1 MGYGLNNLMH
11 DRYYE
16 PEDDGSD
23 LISDRIADLMKSD
36 YDPTNYD
43 NFAECIAEAKDADRA
58 IIEEMLKKHIS
69 ERDYEALGK
78 KLFYMAYE
86 RMERFAEEHAQED
99 YAAGYLND

>member
-23 LISDRIADLMKSD
+23 LISDRVADLMKSD

-43 NFAECIAEAKDADRA
+43 TFAECISEAKEADRLL
-58 IIEEMLKKHIS
+58 IEEMLKKHIT

-86 RMERFAEEHAQED
+86 RMELFAEEHAQED

>member
-1 MGYGLNNLMH
+1 MINN

-23 LISDRIADLMKSD
+23 LISDRVSDLMQSD

-43 NFAECIAEAKDADRA
+43 TFAECIAEAKEADRLL
-58 IIEEMLKKHIS
+58 IEEMLKKHIT

-78 KLFYMAYE
+78 KLFYLAYE
-86 RMERFAEEHAQED
+86 RMELFAEEHAQED

>member
-1 MGYGLNNLMH
+1 MINN
-11 DRYYE
+11 DRFYE
-16 PEDDGSD
+16 PEDDDSGDLIADRVSD
-23 LISDRIADLMKSD
+23 LMQSD
-36 YDPTNYD
+36 YNPTNYD
-43 NFAECIAEAKDADRA
+43 TFAECISEAKEADRLL
-58 IIEEMLKKHIS
+58 IEEMLKKHIS

>member
-1 MGYGLNNLMH
+1 MINN

-16 PEDDGSD
+16 PEDDDSGDLIADRVSD
-23 LISDRIADLMKSD
+23 LMQSD

-43 NFAECIAEAKDADRA
+43 TFAECIAEAKEADRLL
-58 IIEEMLKKHIS
+58 IEEMLKKHIS

-86 RMERFAEEHAQED
+86 RMELFAEEHAQED

>member
-1 MGYGLNNLMH
+1 MINN

-16 PEDDGSD
+16 PEDDDSGDLIADRVSD
-23 LISDRIADLMKSD
+23 LMQSD

-43 NFAECIAEAKDADRA
+43 TFAECIAEAKEADRL

-86 RMERFAEEHAQED
+86 RMELFAEEHAQED

>member
-1 MGYGLNNLMH
+1 MINN

-16 PEDDGSD
+16 PEDDDSGDLIADRVSD
-23 LISDRIADLMKSD
+23 LLQSD

-43 NFAECIAEAKDADRA
+43 TFAECIAEAKEADRL
-58 IIEEMLKKHIS
+58 IIEEMLKKHIT

-86 RMERFAEEHAQED
+86 RMELFAEEHAQED

>member
-1 MGYGLNNLMH
+1 MINN

-16 PEDDGSD
+16 PEDDDSD
-23 LISDRIADLMKSD
+23 LLDERIADLMKSD
-36 YDPTNYD
+36 YDPTDYN
-43 NFAECIAEAKDADRA
+43 NFAECISEAKEADRL
-58 IIEEMLKKHIS
+58 IIEEMLKKHIT

-86 RMERFAEEHAQED
+86 RMELFAEEHAQED

>member
-1 MGYGLNNLMH
+1 MINN

-16 PEDDGSD
+16 PEDDDSGD
-23 LISDRIADLMKSD
+23 LIADRVADLLQSD

-43 NFAECIAEAKDADRA
+43 TFSECIAEAKEADRL
-58 IIEEMLKKHIS
+58 IIEEMLKKHIT

-86 RMERFAEEHAQED
+86 RMELFAQEHAQED
-99 YAAGYLND
+99 LSAGYLHD

>member
-1 MGYGLNNLMH
+1 MINN

-16 PEDDGSD
+16 PEDDDSGDLIADRVSD
-23 LISDRIADLMKSD
+23 LLQSD

-43 NFAECIAEAKDADRA
+43 TFAECIAEAKEADRL
-58 IIEEMLKKHIS
+58 IIEEMLKKHIT

-78 KLFYMAYE
+78 KLFYLAYE
-86 RMERFAEEHAQED
+86 RMELFAEEHAQED

>member
-1 MGYGLNNLMH
+1 MLNN

-23 LISDRIADLMKSD
+23 LIADRVSDLMKSD
-36 YDPTNYD
+36 YDPTDYN
-43 NFAECIAEAKDADRA
+43 NFAECISEAKEADRL
-58 IIEEMLKKHIS
+58 IIEEMLKKHIT

-86 RMERFAEEHAQED
+86 RMELFAEEHAQED
-99 YAAGYLND
+99 YATGYLND